1 MHLREQCK
9 LVKMLAA
16 SVDKKNFKVTATY
29 VQRFSAE
36 VQAMFYREV
45 LKKVE
50 GK

>member
-9 LVKMLAA
+9 LVTMLAA
-16 SVDKKNFKVTATY
+16 SIGKKNFRVTATY
-29 VQRFSAE
+29 VQRFSPE
-36 VQAMFYREV
+36 VQVMFYREV